1 MKKSYDLIVI
11 GSGVG
16 GSSVATACNQKGW
29 SVAIIDDRP
38 FGGTCALRGCDPKK
52 VLHGIVNIYD
62 EYQRI
67 QGKGLT
73 GDLQINWNEL
83 MQFKKKFTEPVPEN
97 REDSWNEVGID
108 TYRGKAIF
116 LDENQIQIGEYQLRG
131 TKIVLA
137 TGSMP
142 TPLPIYGIEHLS
154 YSDDF
159 LELENLPKTI
169 VFVGGGYIS
178 FEFAH
183 MAARAGATVH
193 ILHRG
198 DRPLK
203 KFDPDLVDT
212 LLEKSKE
219 IGIQVHLNHAV
230 KGIKKDG
237 ENFIV
242 EAEYENKT
250 ISFVA
255 DKVVHGAGRIP
266 MIDMDLEKGNV
277 QYSKKGIKVNDH
289 LQSPSNPRV
298 YAVGDVL
305 DTEGFPLTP
314 VAGFESGIVVA
325 NLQEERSRVIHYP
338 VTPSVVFTVP
348 KLAMIGMSEK
358 EAQNSAKN
366 IEVNHQKLSTWFT
379 YRRTNEKYA
388 EVKVI
393 RDKDT
398 DQILGAHVLGEGAD
412 DLINHFT
419 TAIQLGITTE
429 ELKQVV
435 YAYPTAAS
443 NIEFML

>member
-1 MKKSYDLIVI
+1 MIKSYDLIVI
-11 GSGVG
+11 GSGVA

-29 SVAIIDDRP
+29 SVAIVDDRP

-52 VLHGIVNIYD
+52 VLHGAVNIYD
-62 EYQRI
+62 QYQRM

-73 GDLQINWNEL
+73 GSLQINWNDL
-83 MQFKKKFTEPVPEN
+83 MQFKKTFTDPVPKN
-97 REDSWNEVGID
+97 REESWNEAGID
-108 TYRGKAIF
+108 TYHGKATF
-116 LDENQIQIGEYQLRG
+116 LTENQIQIAEHKLEGA
-131 TKIVLA
+131 KIVLA

-142 TPLPIYGIEHLS
+142 APLPIDGIEHLS

-159 LELENLPKTI
+159 LELEKLPKTI

-183 MAARAGATVH
+183 MAARAGANVH

-198 DRPLK
+198 DRPLD

-219 IGIQVHLNHAV
+219 IGIQVHLNHSVEGIV
-230 KGIKKDG
+230 KIG
-237 ENFIV
+237 ERFQV
-242 EAEYENKT
+242 EAKHENEMVN
-250 ISFVA
+250 FEA
-255 DKVVHGAGRIP
+255 DIVIHGAGRIP
-266 MIDMDLEKGNV
+266 MIDMDLEKGNI
-277 QYSKKGIKVNDH
+277 QYSEKGIKVNDY

-305 DTEGFPLTP
+305 DTKGFPLTP

-325 NLQEERSRVIHYP
+325 NLLEEQSKVISYP

-348 KLAMIGMSEK
+348 QLGMIGMSEK
-358 EAQNSAKN
+358 EARESDKN
-366 IEVNHQKLSTWFT
+366 IEVSYQKLSNWFT
-379 YRRTNEKYA
+379 YRRTNEQYA

-398 DQILGAHVLGEGAD
+398 DQILGAHLLGEGAD

-419 TAIQLGITTE
+419 TAIQLGITTK
-429 ELKQVV
+429 ELKKVV
-435 YAYPTAAS
+435 YAYPTEAS
-443 NIEFML
+443 DIAYML